1 MSSPTNY
8 EASPTSDNTTPV
20 LRAVGIVKC
29 FGDNVVLRGL
39 DLDVAAHEV
48 VVLLGAS
55 GSGKSTLLR
64 CANLLER
71 VDDGQIFLAGEDI
84 TDPRANADQIRA
96 RIGVVFQHY
105 NLFPHMSVLDNVTL
119 AARKVH
125 GWEKERAHERGM
137 ELLDRIGLKDKAK
150 EYPDRLSGGQQQRVA
165 IARPPAT
172 TPAGQVVETGKGLTF
187 ALGDDAR
194 RHGRP
199 DAAQGLQLLGRGTVG
214 VDGRVDSGGCVGE
227 TLQVGSVALSENLH
241 VARNARLDGI
251 RNVSGHH
258 HGGWRS
264 IRGQVR
270 RPCRS
275 TACEQPRKQQQKR
288 LEDGNE
294 PGKTARG

>member
-1 MSSPTNY
+1 MARRRDRYAAGTSSCGAHRN
-8 EASPTSDNTTPV
+8 
-20 LRAVGIVKC
+20 
-29 FGDNVVLRGL
+29 RGTRS
-39 DLDVAAHEV
+39 
-48 VVLLGAS
+48 LGALAPGTKGIGTHDMGTLGIGATDL
-55 GSGKSTLLR
+55 GSLSISHPYTDAPGMTPTL
-64 CANLLER
+64 
-71 VDDGQIFLAGEDI
+71 
-84 TDPRANADQIRA
+84 
-96 RIGVVFQHY
+96 
-105 NLFPHMSVLDNVTL
+105 
-119 AARKVH
+119 VH
-125 GWEKERAHERGM
+125 GPILHASRLPGRHEKTRFLPLPKAACAH
-137 ELLDRIGLKDKAK
+137 AA
-150 EYPDRLSGGQQQRVA
+150 Y
-165 IARPPAT
+165 
-172 TPAGQVVETGKGLTF
+172 PAGQVVETGKGLTF

-194 RHGRP
+194 RHGWP

-275 TACEQPRKQQQKR
+275 TACQQPRKQQKRQQKR
-288 LEDGNE
+288 PEDGNE

>member
-1 MSSPTNY
+1 MDTLGIGPTDLGSLGISRPGTD
-8 EASPTSDNTTPV
+8 APGMTPM
-20 LRAVGIVKC
+20 
-29 FGDNVVLRGL
+29 
-39 DLDVAAHEV
+39 
-48 VVLLGAS
+48 
-55 GSGKSTLLR
+55 
-64 CANLLER
+64 
-71 VDDGQIFLAGEDI
+71 
-84 TDPRANADQIRA
+84 P
-96 RIGVVFQHY
+96 
-105 NLFPHMSVLDNVTL
+105 
-119 AARKVH
+119 VH
-125 GWEKERAHERGM
+125 GAILHAPRLPGRHEKTRFLPLPKAACAH
-137 ELLDRIGLKDKAK
+137 A
-150 EYPDRLSGGQQQRVA
+150 A
-165 IARPPAT
+165 NPAS
-172 TPAGQVVETGKGLTF
+172 QVVKTGKGLTF
-187 ALGDDAR
+187 SLGDDAC
-194 RHGRP
+194 RHGWP

>member
-1 MSSPTNY
+1 MGTLGIGATNLGSLSISRPGTD
-8 EASPTSDNTTPV
+8 APGMPPMPV
-20 LRAVGIVKC
+20 HSTILHAPRLPGRHEKTR
-29 FGDNVVLRGL
+29 FLPL
-39 DLDVAAHEV
+39 PKTAH
-48 VVLLGAS
+48 
-55 GSGKSTLLR
+55 
-64 CANLLER
+64 
-71 VDDGQIFLAGEDI
+71 
-84 TDPRANADQIRA
+84 
-96 RIGVVFQHY
+96 
-105 NLFPHMSVLDNVTL
+105 PH
-119 AARKVH
+119 
-125 GWEKERAHERGM
+125 
-137 ELLDRIGLKDKAK
+137 
-150 EYPDRLSGGQQQRVA
+150 
-165 IARPPAT
+165 AT
-172 TPAGQVVETGKGLTF
+172 NPAGQVVETGKGLTF